1 MKLTNLLITLGAM
14 LLFIPVYGQKKA
26 QQRPWELNCRNK
38 TTQLELN
45 ECYAKSAEIADQFL
59 QQLWQSK
66 LAKIETQIQDMGGE
80 SAASENEYLNILIG
94 EKTSLKAAMQA
105 FSTYREN
112 MANYIGYSYEGG
124 SMKSMM
130 MNDLRLSLTVHQIE
144 LLEAAEE

>member
-1 MKLTNLLITLGAM
+1 MKHTTFLITLGAM
-14 LLFIPVYGQKKA
+14 LLFIPVHGQKKA
-26 QQRPWELNCRNK
+26 QNRPWELNCRNK
-38 TTQLELN
+38 TTQIELN

-66 LAKIETQIQDMGGE
+66 LVQFEKQIQDMGGE
-80 SAASENEYLNILIG
+80 SAASDNEYLRILI
-94 EKTSLKAAMQA
+94 EQKTSLKVAMQA

-112 MANYIGYSYEGG
+112 MTNYIGYYYEGG

-144 LLEAAEE
+144 LLESAEE